1 MRCLALMRLLA
12 TALLLGG
19 LAWPAAQAQITVVD
33 SSSIVAQG
41 AGTTQI
47 VVPRPSGTAQG
58 DLLLAQVAINQSST
72 TTITPPASWT
82 LVNRTDASSTTLGQA
97 VYSYLV
103 GPLTS
108 EPASY
113 TWTISPGGRSVGAI
127 LAVRG
132 AETTP
137 VASASAAATN
147 ASTITAPS
155 VTTTTASNLL
165 VAFVAIGDATVTIGT
180 PSGMT
185 AQVAA
190 AGSNDKAPAL
200 ALFSQAQA
208 TAGASGNKLSS
219 LSKSGASATAN
230 GAGVL
235 LALQP
240 VSGGGSVNAANFDCL
255 ETGLALSAGQRSP
268 LYTKLAG
275 VGFSFDVLALK
286 SDGTQETGYVASGAS
301 ARTVTVELFDA
312 SSPPASCAAYSG
324 AVASQSL
331 SFGSTDQ
338 GRKTTASFNL
348 GTAYGKLACRVTEAA
363 TSTQGCSTDSFTV
376 RPLQLSLSSSVGTAA
391 NADATGS
398 SASATPAIKAGT
410 AFTLV
415 ADSGQPGYNGTPQ
428 VDTSKIEWPGAP
440 AGGRAGGVGT
450 ISGSFSTAASAAS
463 GNGARGDAFSYSEV
477 GYFRFQP
484 QGVFD
489 AGFTALSSDAANGD
503 CTNDFSNTLVG
514 GKYGCKFGNTAASS
528 YLGRFMPHHFAVQSP
543 AFSAAC
549 TAGGFSYMGQ
559 PFTLTASVVALNAS
573 GVQTQNY
580 SGSFGTGLVTPQLE
594 NADDGVAIS
603 STRLGGLGSPSWS
616 GGAYAFTASQFA
628 RAAAADGPYDA
639 LAIGLTV
646 SAETALAG
654 AARPTLINRD
664 MDAAGTSC
672 TADTS
677 GSSNGSCS
685 AVTLSTTKLRFGR
698 LRVSNVRASELRD
711 TEVPLT
717 AEYWNGS
724 QFVVN
729 SLDHCTTLPAGS
741 IRLQSY
747 SGGVTA
753 ANMPQTS
760 VSLGGAFSAGK
771 GSFVLKKP
779 LAAPGRGSLGLCA
792 DLGADAPALC
802 TGGPAALSWL
812 QGNWSGASGGAFDDD
827 PSARAS
833 YGGYRAGDNLIF
845 LRELY

>member
-1 MRCLALMRLLA
+1 MSGLAFLRLLA
-12 TALLLGG
+12 AALLLGG

-47 VVPRPSGTAQG
+47 VVARPAAAAQG

-72 TTITPPASWT
+72 TTITPPANWT
-82 LVNRTDASSTTLGQA
+82 LLNRTDASSTTLGQA
-97 VYSYLV
+97 VYSYVV
-103 GPLTS
+103 GNLAS

-113 TWTISPGGRSVGAI
+113 TWTVSPGGRSVGAI

-132 AETTP
+132 ANSTP
-137 VASASAAATN
+137 AASASAAATN

-155 VTTTTASNLL
+155 VTTTTANNLL
-165 VAFVAIGDATVTIGT
+165 LAFVAIADATVTIGT

-185 AQVAA
+185 PQVAA
-190 AGSNDKAPAL
+190 TGSNDKAPAL

-208 TAGASGNKLSS
+208 AAGASGNKLSS

-240 VSGGGSVNAANFDCL
+240 ASGGGSVNAANFDCL

-275 VGFSFDVLALK
+275 VGFGFDVLALK
-286 SDGTQETGYVASGAS
+286 SDGTQETGYVASGAP

-312 SSPPASCAAYSG
+312 SSPPASCAAYAG
-324 AVASQSL
+324 PVASQSL
-331 SFGSTDQ
+331 SLVSADQ
-338 GRKTTASFNL
+338 GRKTSASFNL
-348 GTAYGKLACRVTEAA
+348 GTAYGKLVCRVTEAA
-363 TSTQGCSTDSFTV
+363 TGTQGCSSDSFTV
-376 RPLQLSLSSSVGTAA
+376 RPLQLSLSSSVGQPA

-398 SASATPAIKAGT
+398 SASATPAIKAGS

-428 VDTSKIEWPGAP
+428 LDTSKIEWPGAP
-440 AGGRAGGVGT
+440 VGVGT
-450 ISGSFSTAASAAS
+450 LSGSFSQAASAAS

-489 AGFTALSSDAANGD
+489 AGFTAQSSDAAHGD

-514 GKYGCKFGNTAASS
+514 GKYGCRFGNSTASS

-543 AFSAAC
+543 AFGAAC
-549 TAGGFSYMGQ
+549 AAGGFSYMGQ
-559 PFTLTASVVALNAS
+559 PFALTASVVALNAG

-594 NADDGVAIS
+594 NANDGVAIS
-603 STRLGGLGSPSWS
+603 STRLGGLGSPAWS

-628 RAAAADGPYDA
+628 RASAADGPYDA
-639 LAIGLTV
+639 LAIGLAV
-646 SAETALAG
+646 SAETALAA
-654 AARPTLINRD
+654 AARPTLIDRD

-672 TADTS
+672 TADAP
-677 GSSNGSCS
+677 GSANGSCS
-685 AVTLSTTKLRFGR
+685 AVTLATTRLRFGR

-753 ANMPQTS
+753 ANMPQGAVT
-760 VSLGGAFSAGK
+760 LGGAFSAGK
-771 GSFVLKKP
+771 GSFLLKKP

-792 DLGADAPALC
+792 DLGADLPALC

-827 PSARAS
+827 PTARAS
-833 YGGYRAGDNLIF
+833 YGGYRASDNLIF